1 MHYLLLETTKVL
13 SMAASHNDV
22 AGSALSLIHIVLGE
36 VFIVE
41 PLFQNSLVRKVI
53 EYRC

>member
-1 MHYLLLETTKVL
+1 MHYLLLYSAKVL

-22 AGSALSLIHIVLGE
+22 AGSALSLIHIVLRE
-36 VFIVE
+36 AFIVE
-41 PLFQNSLVRKVI
+41 PLFEKSLVRKVI